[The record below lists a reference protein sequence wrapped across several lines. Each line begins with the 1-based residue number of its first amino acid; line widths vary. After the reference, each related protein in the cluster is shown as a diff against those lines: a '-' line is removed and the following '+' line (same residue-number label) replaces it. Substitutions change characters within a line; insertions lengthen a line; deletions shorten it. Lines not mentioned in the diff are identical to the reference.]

1 MSLQPTNRLVKTTFK
16 VIQCPN
22 TRSQFSRSVLIP
34 LALYVYVAVCQGNK
48 FIVFINVQ
56 HLQFCEQST
65 QRCVFKVF
73 YPKFSVH
80 KVILSANLVY
90 IFSVY
95 LSM

>member
-1 MSLQPTNRLVKTTFK
+1 MVLFLSVDIHEGVELFSIRY
-16 VIQCPN
+16 
-22 TRSQFSRSVLIP
+22 TRSQFSQSVLIP
-34 LALYVYVAVCQGNK
+34 LALYVYVAVCQGDT

-56 HLQFCEQST
+56 HLQFCEQAT

-80 KVILSANLVY
+80 KVIISASLVY